1 MNAPDKIPDSA
12 SDGPALDSST
22 LAVVRQVLAEHAGRP
37 GALLPILHAV
47 QDALGFVPRE
57 TQPEIARVLNLSRAE
72 VHGVITYYPHFRSEP
87 AGRHVLQVCR
97 AESCQARGGEALLAH
112 ARERLGCSADQP
124 RSADGAW
131 SVEPVY
137 CLGLCASSPALQLD
151 ERQHARVSAARL
163 DALLDATEA
172 RDAQSAQ
179 LTQEA
184 TA

>member
-1 MNAPDKIPDSA
+1 MSLDPTPDMHD
-12 SDGPALDSST
+12 L
-22 LAVVRQVLAEHAGRP
+22 VRAVLARHEGVP

-47 QDALGFVPRE
+47 QDALGHIPSEAVP
-57 TQPEIARVLNLSRAE
+57 QIARALNLSRAE
-72 VHGVITYYPHFRSEP
+72 VHGVITYYHHFRAEP

-97 AESCQARGGEALLAH
+97 AESCQSRGGEALLAQ
-112 ARERLGCSADQP
+112 ARERLGCSADVHC
-124 RSADGAW
+124 SADGAW

-137 CLGLCASSPALQLD
+137 CLGLCASSPAIQID
-151 ERQHARVSAARL
+151 ERQHARVSASRL

-184 TA
+184 AA